1 MRHRRV
7 DGVEVQLTPTEE
19 VEADAREAQHLA
31 DKPMNDWLRAMAVT
45 DDIPRALEDIYD
57 AMPATQQGNVDTYT
71 RDKIIAKKELRA
83 TKP

>member
-31 DKPMNDWLRAMAVT
+31 DKPMNDWLRA
-45 DDIPRALEDIYD
+45 L
-57 AMPATQQGNVDTYT
+57 TQCFY
-71 RDKIIAKKELRA
+71 
-83 TKP
+83 

>member
-19 VEADAREAQHLA
+19 VEADAREAQLLA
-31 DKPMNDWLRAMAVT
+31 DKPMNDWLRAMAAT
-45 DDIPRALEDIYD
+45 DDIPRVLEDIYD